1 MDGGDGFDEE
11 AGVVGAA
18 AAAAAAPPVA
28 AGPEVGEISMGLDG

>member
-18 AAAAAAPPVA
+18 AAAALPVA

>member
-11 AGVVGAA
+11 AGVVGA